1 MNQQPDK
8 ITALYCRL
16 SQDDAL
22 DGESNSIT
30 NQKALLS
37 KYAAAHG
44 FRNTMFF
51 VDDGFS
57 GTNFQRPG
65 FLEMM
70 KYVEDYSVSTLIVK
84 DDCVILELNS
94 ESPENTRLC
103 DVSSVF

>member
-22 DGESNSIT
+22 DGESNSVT

-37 KYAAAHG
+37 KYAAEHG
-44 FRNTMFF
+44 FRNPMFF

-57 GTNFQRPG
+57 GKIGRASCR
-65 FLEMM
+65 E
-70 KYVEDYSVSTLIVK
+70 
-84 DDCVILELNS
+84 
-94 ESPENTRLC
+94 R
-103 DVSSVF
+103 VSSPV

>member
-37 KYAAAHG
+37 KYAAEHG

-57 GTNFQRPG
+57 KARIFGNDEICGGLLGLHPDR
-65 FLEMM
+65 
-70 KYVEDYSVSTLIVK
+70 
-84 DDCVILELNS
+84 
-94 ESPENTRLC
+94 
-103 DVSSVF
+103 

>member
-51 VDDGFS
+51 VD
-57 GTNFQRPG
+57 
-65 FLEMM
+65 M
-70 KYVEDYSVSTLIVK
+70 
-84 DDCVILELNS
+84 
-94 ESPENTRLC
+94 
-103 DVSSVF
+103 